1 MIAAAVMVVVAAGGM
16 NGMLGMRDAQN
27 AAVQEMKAADTAE
40 TAAYTVDDPAV
51 AEEAVADGPIRA
63 VADDFK
69 YKERG
74 I

>member
-1 MIAAAVMVVVAAGGM
+1 MIISGPVYPSLIHREAPEA
-16 NGMLGMRDAQN
+16 
-27 AAVQEMKAADTAE
+27 
-40 TAAYTVDDPAV
+40 PAV
-51 AEEAVADGPIRA
+51 PEAVADVVPAVEEEAAADGPIRA